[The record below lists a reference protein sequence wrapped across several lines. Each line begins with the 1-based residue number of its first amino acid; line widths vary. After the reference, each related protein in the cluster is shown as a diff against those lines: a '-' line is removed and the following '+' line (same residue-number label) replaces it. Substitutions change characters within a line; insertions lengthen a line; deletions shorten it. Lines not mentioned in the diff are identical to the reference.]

1 MWGLHL
7 KKRGDWWHY
16 YRATP
21 VEFRDIEE
29 KRIICFSLKTRDFSE
44 AKLRAAQIS
53 IDLESEWRKAK
64 ERGISLSSQ
73 NLAERYKASS
83 EIQKANGLDPK
94 SAVSFSDEELL
105 KRLRILI
112 LGEHPVNEQKAILGL
127 VDQPKLSL
135 GDAFD
140 RFWEYIKDEWMRL
153 SHDQQRTKQNIYLKS
168 IRNFEKVVG
177 QIPLYEIERKHALKF
192 RSWWL
197 ERVNNEGL
205 KPYTGNREMNSLR
218 RLITVNYDIDSMFRT
233 NPFSRVRLRQ
243 EMEVSRIPLT
253 TEQIKTIL
261 APNALGKIHHDFVIL
276 FRLLVNTGMRPVEGI
291 GLELEDIKLD
301 DPVPHVHVRKNAI
314 RVLKTDHSERLLPLV
329 GVSLQAAQELVDKGG
344 WGKRAGKNM
353 YATSILNRHL
363 RENGLV
369 TEKRQSLYSLR
380 HWFQDQLTKRDVVDR
395 AQAQLMGHKFQR
407 PKYGYGK
414 DLSELREI
422 IIQFAL

>member
-21 VEFRDIEE
+21 VEFRDIKE
-29 KRIICFSLKTRDFSE
+29 KRIISFSLKTRDFSE

-83 EIQKANGLDPK
+83 VIQKANGLDPK

-177 QIPLYEIERKHALKF
+177 KIPLYEIERKHALKF

-197 ERVNNEGL
+197 ERVNKEGL

-218 RLITVNYDIDSMFRT
+218 RLITVNYDIDSMSG
-233 NPFSRVRLRQ
+233 NVP
-243 EMEVSRIPLT
+243 E
-253 TEQIKTIL
+253 
-261 APNALGKIHHDFVIL
+261 D
-276 FRLLVNTGMRPVEGI
+276 VE
-291 GLELEDIKLD
+291 
-301 DPVPHVHVRKNAI
+301 
-314 RVLKTDHSERLLPLV
+314 
-329 GVSLQAAQELVDKGG
+329 KGG
-344 WGKRAGKNM
+344 A
-353 YATSILNRHL
+353 ALP
-363 RENGLV
+363 
-369 TEKRQSLYSLR
+369 
-380 HWFQDQLTKRDVVDR
+380 
-395 AQAQLMGHKFQR
+395 A
-407 PKYGYGK
+407 
-414 DLSELREI
+414 LSV
-422 IIQFAL
+422 